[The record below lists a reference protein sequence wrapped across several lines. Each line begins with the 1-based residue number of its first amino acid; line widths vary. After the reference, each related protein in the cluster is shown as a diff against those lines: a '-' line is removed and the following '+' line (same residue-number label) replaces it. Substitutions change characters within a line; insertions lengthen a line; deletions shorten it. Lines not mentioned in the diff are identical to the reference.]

1 LGSLSAV
8 TTDGHTCDAHQQV
21 GLRDTDLW
29 WRMDGTAACV
39 ILTGNYNL

>member
-1 LGSLSAV
+1 LSAV
-8 TTDGHTCDAHQQV
+8 TTDGHTGDAHQQV
-21 GLRDTDLW
+21 RDTDLW